1 MIGKREL
8 ILEAAL
14 KQFAEVGYDKATM
27 QSIAKRAGVGKG
39 TTYEYFP
46 SKEALFM
53 EVISSRLN
61 EILNMFKAQIQS
73 PGPVR
78 EKIERLYAKYAELYD
93 TETDL
98 KKILSND
105 LGHIPKQYHDYF
117 KKKHIELIE
126 AIATVIHKGIEDGEI
141 GRVDSNLAATVITAS
156 MSTLAVYAET
166 SSDDVSATIPAI
178 LDILFHGLAANRE
191 S

>member
-14 KQFAEVGYDKATM
+14 KQFAEVGYNKATM

>member
-46 SKEALFM
+46 SKEALFV

-73 PGPVR
+73 PGTVR

-166 SSDDVSATIPAI
+166 SSDDISATIPAI

>member
-73 PGPVR
+73 SGPVR

>member
-166 SSDDVSATIPAI
+166 SSDDISATIPAI

>member
-73 PGPVR
+73 SGTVR

-166 SSDDVSATIPAI
+166 SSDDISATIPAI

>member
-73 PGPVR
+73 SGPVR

-166 SSDDVSATIPAI
+166 SSDDISATIPAI